1 MRHVWRWKSPDLFL
15 RGRDG
20 LGLGD
25 GALLDGHQVLDGDM
39 ADDKEQSSELCIGSA
54 AGAEH
59 RGCHSTQQG
68 LGYELRLRK
77 HAKIHSAF
85 TGGSKRQAVKACE
98 YSNEQSNLPASGGCR
113 RC

>member
-25 GALLDGHQVLDGDM
+25 GALLDRHQVLNGDM
-39 ADDKEQSSELCIGSA
+39 ADDKEQPSELRVGSA

-68 LGYELRLRK
+68 LGHELRLRK
-77 HAKIHSAF
+77 HANVYTHIYTYSCANAQTMHSAF
-85 TGGSKRQAVKACE
+85 AGGQREASSK
-98 YSNEQSNLPASGGCR
+98 SL
-113 RC
+113 